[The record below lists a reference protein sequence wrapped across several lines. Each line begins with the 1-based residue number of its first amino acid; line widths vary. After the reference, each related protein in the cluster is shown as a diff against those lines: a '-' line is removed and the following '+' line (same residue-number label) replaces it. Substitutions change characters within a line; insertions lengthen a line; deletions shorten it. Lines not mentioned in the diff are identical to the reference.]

1 MQEIKIPE
9 GCKASID
16 FEKRVVV
23 IESEKV
29 VPNRGDIVYCEYYD
43 FGGSSWVAIADTY
56 SSSCNGLNIADLIIK
71 SNSGNWLKLRYG
83 DKQTARL
90 DICRLAT
97 PSEAQLLFDALAKEG
112 KRWNATTLQIEDIEK
127 DILVPESIGIYRCRE
142 DFGDDGDGLYI
153 AFNNNIQ
160 LLYYNSKYK
169 VWYTIPLHSWYE
181 RVQCKLTPCKRED
194 LKIGDT
200 AVIYQSCITKPN
212 LDVVNRY
219 YKVLP
224 DNKYAK
230 VNAESVSVVTI
241 EGRYLF
247 YKVETINK

>member
-1 MQEIKIPE
+1 MSEIKIPY

-23 IESEKV
+23 IDKDGSKFKS
-29 VPNRGDIVYCEYYD
+29 GDIIISDYFIIPDMGINYYFDTVDRIFKVYSKIEVGCVHITEHRD
-43 FGGSSWVAIADTY
+43 AS
-56 SSSCNGLNIADLIIK
+56 
-71 SNSGNWLKLRYG
+71 
-83 DKQTARL
+83 
-90 DICRLAT
+90 
-97 PSEAQLLFDALAKEG
+97 PSEQQLLFDALAKES
-112 KRWNATTLQIEDIEK
+112 KRWNPTTLQIEDIEK

-142 DFGDDGDGLYI
+142 DFGIDGDGLYVG
-153 AFNNNIQ
+153 FNDRTKI
-160 LLYYNSKYK
+160 LYYNSKYNAWG
-169 VWYTIPLHSWYE
+169 VSPLHSGYKK
-181 RVQCKLTPCKRED
+181 VQCKLTTCKRGD
-194 LKIGDT
+194 LKVGDT

-241 EGRYLF
+241 EGGYLF
-247 YKVETINK
+247 YKVEPINK

>member
-16 FEKRVVV
+16 FEKRVVM
-23 IESEKV
+23 IEGEKFA
-29 VPNRGDIVYCEYYD
+29 PKRGDIVYCEYYD

-56 SSSCNGLNIADLIIK
+56 DSSYNGLNIADLIIK
-71 SNSGNWLKLRYG
+71 SNSGNCPKLRYG

-112 KRWNATTLQIEDIEK
+112 KRWNPTALQIEDIEK

-142 DFGDDGDGLYI
+142 DFGGVGDGLHI
-153 AFNNNIQ
+153 AFNNNTQ
-160 LLYYNSKYK
+160 LLHYYSNYN
-169 VWYTIPLHSWYE
+169 VWATSPLHSGYE
-181 RVQCKLTPCKRED
+181 KVQCKLTPCKRED

-200 AVIYQSCITKPN
+200 AVIYQTCIIEPN
-212 LDVVNRY
+212 LGIVRRY

-224 DNKYAK
+224 DNNYAK
-230 VNAESVSVVTI
+230 ANGESVSVVTI

-247 YKVETINK
+247 YKVEPINK